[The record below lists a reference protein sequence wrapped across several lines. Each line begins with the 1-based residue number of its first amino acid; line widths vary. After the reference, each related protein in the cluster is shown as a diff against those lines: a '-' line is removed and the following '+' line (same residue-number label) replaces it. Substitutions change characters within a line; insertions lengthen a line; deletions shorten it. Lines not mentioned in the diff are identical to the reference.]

1 MRRTLHVALC
11 SLLIIFAVLPVAF
24 AEPGTTADI
33 EEKKEAI
40 KERDKKI
47 LQLEKEKKLT
57 LEEKQELM
65 KQLND
70 MKSRL
75 MTLNEQVYRSEQKLK
90 KSEQRLEELE
100 KRIEERENLLKN
112 RLRFLYQRGEMYY
125 VETLLDSDSLG
136 DFLFRL
142 DLVRKLIR
150 ADRELL
156 DAHKRDQERV
166 EAEKASIEQDLKER
180 RRLAAEAEVL
190 HKRLVR
196 KYKQYEAQLIDLEKQ
211 QDHLEEIN
219 QREQREVRK
228 LIAQKMRESADKE
241 KAGQH
246 AQADGKFLWPVKGG
260 ILTSEYGYRRNPV
273 TGAYKLHEGID
284 IGAPLGTP
292 IRSVAA
298 GKVIESRPASGYGY
312 IVVIDHGGGLSTLYA
327 HVYPQ
332 DVTVRLGQS
341 VSRGQV
347 IAAVGN
353 NGQSTGP
360 HLHLEVIKDGRTVD
374 PKPYFR

>member
-11 SLLIIFAVLPVAF
+11 SLLFLFATLPAAF
-24 AEPGTTADI
+24 AETGTADI
-33 EEKKEAI
+33 EEKKEEI

-47 LQLEKEKKLT
+47 LQIEKEKKLT

-65 KQLND
+65 KQLDD

-75 MTLNEQVYRSEQKLK
+75 TTLNEQVYRTEQKLK
-90 KSEQRLEELE
+90 KSEQRLRELE
-100 KRIEERENLLKN
+100 ERIEEREALLKN

-125 VETLLDSDSLG
+125 LETLLESDSFG
-136 DFLFRL
+136 DFLSRL

-156 DAHKRDQERV
+156 DSHKQDQKRV

-180 RRLAAEAEVL
+180 RRLAAEAEQL
-190 HKRLVR
+190 HKRLVE
-196 KYKQYEAQLIDLEKQ
+196 KYRRHEAQLIDLEKQ
-211 QDHLEEIN
+211 QEHLEEIN
-219 QREQREVRK
+219 ERERKEVRR
-228 LIAQKMRESADKE
+228 LIAQKMRESAGKKE
-241 KAGQH
+241 AGKD
-246 AQADGKFLWPVKGG
+246 AAAKDGKFLWPVEGG

-284 IGAPLGTP
+284 IGASLGTP
-292 IRSVAA
+292 IRAVAA

-312 IVVIDHGGGLSTLYA
+312 IVVIDHGGGLSSLYA